1 MFPRYDSSRYLPY
14 GCRYGYGPGCGYGY
28 GPGYGY
34 GYGGFGYNPYYSFIP
49 PSPLPYYLP
58 PAPITPLQLSYLTN
72 YNY

>member
-1 MFPRYDSSRYLPY
+1 MFPRHDSYRFPP
-14 GCRYGYGPGCGYGY
+14 YGYGGYGY
-28 GPGYGY
+28 GYGY
-34 GYGGFGYNPYYSFIP
+34 GYGGYGYGGYGYNPYYNFIP